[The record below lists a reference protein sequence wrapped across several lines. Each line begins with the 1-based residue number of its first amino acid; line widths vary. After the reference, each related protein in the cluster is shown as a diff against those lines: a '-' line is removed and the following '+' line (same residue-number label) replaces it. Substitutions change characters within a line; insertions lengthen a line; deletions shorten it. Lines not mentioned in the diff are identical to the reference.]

1 MILLP
6 LLLLISCTNRFFP
19 CADVRAISRI
29 LSAAAETLV
38 NIIAFVIC
46 QVVESP
52 VITHRIQASTT

>member
-6 LLLLISCTNRFFP
+6 LLISCTNRFFP
-19 CADVRAISRI
+19 CADVRAISHI

-46 QVVESP
+46 HVVESP